1 MDMLK
6 QWLIS
11 LVFAA
16 VAGTLI
22 TVISPK
28 GSSEKTLKTVVG
40 IFIIS
45 AICSPLTEL
54 DPADFT
60 LPAFAQNNSVANE
73 EEMSDYLAQ
82 ALEAEIFR
90 RISVCAEKM
99 NIGIDD
105 VVIEAEID
113 EEYCIIIHN
122 ILIKIQNHEYE
133 SAQKAADALSEELGM
148 PVTLTE

>member
-11 LVFAA
+11 LAFAA
-16 VAGTLI
+16 MAGTLI
-22 TVISPK
+22 SVISPK
-28 GSSEKTLKTVVG
+28 SSVEKTLKTVVG

-54 DPADFT
+54 ESADFS
-60 LPAFAQNNSVANE
+60 LPVFAESNLVQPE
-73 EEMSDYLAQ
+73 EGINDYLAK
-82 ALEAEIFR
+82 ALEAE
-90 RISVCAEKM
+90 VCSRLSECAKRLNVE
-99 NIGIDD
+99 IDG
-105 VVIEAEID
+105 VVIEAETD
-113 EEYCIIIHN
+113 EDGCIIIHKVV
-122 ILIKIQNHEYE
+122 IKIQNYEYQ

>member
-16 VAGTLI
+16 MAGTLI
-22 TVISPK
+22 SVVSPK
-28 GSSEKTLKTVVG
+28 SSVEKTLKTVVG
-40 IFIIS
+40 IFITA

-54 DPADFT
+54 ESADFS
-60 LPAFAQNNSVANE
+60 LPVFASDNLVQSE
-73 EEMSDYLAQ
+73 KEMNDYLAK
-82 ALEAEIFR
+82 ALEAEVSI
-90 RISVCAEKM
+90 RISECAERLG
-99 NIGIDD
+99 IEIDD
-105 VVIEAEID
+105 VVIEAEAD
-113 EEYCIIIHN
+113 EEGCIIIHN
-122 ILIKIQNHEYE
+122 VFIKIQKYEYE